1 MFDTVRGRVRDIKL
15 HGPVFVIYGKK
26 VKRVAERKLTPK
38 QQKFVAEYLIDL
50 NATQAAIRA
59 GYSAKTAK
67 EQAARLLT
75 NANIAAELEKRRG
88 KIQKKLEIT
97 QESIITELA
106 AIAFANGADYA
117 KVVGNGVSGYVEFT
131 PTDQL
136 DPMKLKAIAGI
147 KESQS
152 GMEVK
157 LHDKLRAI
165 ELLDKYLGLFE
176 QQKEAAET
184 SLADSITA
192 AYQNRKERGDT
203 E

>member
-1 MFDTVRGRVRDIKL
+1 LIEARTDPQHIDCTGLFLIIQKEGES
-15 HGPVFVIYGKK
+15 
-26 VKRVAERKLTPK
+26 VAERKLTPK

-50 NATQAAIRA
+50 NATQAVIRA
-59 GYSAKTAK
+59 GYSAKTARNIAN
-67 EQAARLLT
+67 ELLT
-75 NANIAAELEKRRG
+75 KPHIQAELQKRRG
-88 KIQKKLEIT
+88 KIQNKLEIS
-97 QESIITELA
+97 QETIIAELA

-117 KVVGNGVSGYVEFT
+117 KIEGEGALSHVEFT
-131 PTDQL
+131 PTSKL

-176 QQKEAAET
+176 QKEAAET
-184 SLADSITA
+184 SLADTVA
-192 AYQNRKERGDT
+192 EAYKRRKEADDDADD
-203 E
+203 

>member
-1 MFDTVRGRVRDIKL
+1 M
-15 HGPVFVIYGKK
+15 
-26 VKRVAERKLTPK
+26 AERKLTPK

-88 KIQKKLEIT
+88 KIEKKLEIS
-97 QESIITELA
+97 QEQIIAELA
-106 AIAFANGADYA
+106 AIALSNGADYA
-117 KVVGNGVSGYVEFT
+117 KVIGDGVSSYVEFT

-136 DPMKLKAIAGI
+136 DPMKLKAIASI
-147 KESQS
+147 EESQN
-152 GMEVK
+152 GMKVK
-157 LHDKLRAI
+157 THDKLRAI
-165 ELLDKYLGLFE
+165 ELLGKFMDWFD
-176 QQKEAAET
+176 QQKEETET
-184 SLADSITA
+184 SLADNIA
-192 AYQNRKERGDT
+192 EAYRNRKERGDV